1 MTTRTQ
7 SRTPKYEMTK
17 RDIARS
23 IAREREVLAVEA
35 VARALIEKGIEPQLP
50 LKEFAKRF
58 RNGDLISVQ
67 TDANRGLLPIAKSKK
82 GCNRRVDMIAY
93 ITGGVM
99 NFFSLQQG

>member
-1 MTTRTQ
+1 MADSIRSNTK
-7 SRTPKYEMTK
+7 KYEMTK
-17 RDIARS
+17 SDIARS

-58 RNGDLISVQ
+58 RNGDLLSVQ
-67 TDANRGLLPIAKSKK
+67 TDANRGLLPMAKSKK
-82 GCNRRVDMIAY
+82 GYNRRVDMIAY

>member
-17 RDIARS
+17 SDIARS

-35 VARALIEKGIEPQLP
+35 VTRALIEKGIEPQLP

-58 RNGDLISVQ
+58 RNGDLKSAQ
-67 TDANRGLLPIAKSKK
+67 TDANRGLLPMAKSKK
-82 GCNRRVDMIAY
+82 GYNRKVDMVVY
-93 ITGGVM
+93 MTSGVM
-99 NFFSLQQG
+99 NFFLLQQG